1 MENTDKTEKTCPFKE
16 EKICNS
22 TCALYLHPDELNE
35 TFRNKL
41 KSIGVLL
48 EDGMCSFKNQAMVES
63 RKIFETSGRYRA

>member
-1 MENTDKTEKTCPFKE
+1 MENNDKTCPFKE

-22 TCALYLHPDELNE
+22 TCALFVHPDELNE

-48 EDGMCSFKNQAMVES
+48 EEGMCSFKNLALVDS
-63 RKIFETSGRYRA
+63 RKLFETSGRLR